1 MSRGMPC
8 GSKVL
13 AGDHSGRG
21 AADLGVRSCT
31 VAQIG
36 SENFNSMSSES
47 DSESD
52 ESDSESLLNY

>member
-13 AGDHSGRG
+13 AGDSGRG

-36 SENFNSMSSES
+36 SEIQCHQNLIQNLMNQI
-47 DSESD
+47 
-52 ESDSESLLNY
+52 LNHF